1 MLEHWLKPVSAE
13 KITAYQLGA
22 ANVIGKKI
30 HFWQN
35 NETTNFEKITLAI
48 IGIGDGLDEI
58 RRAFYTLSDAFNGLT
73 IADLGNVRK
82 EDISFV
88 APLINELI
96 QSGIVP
102 VLIGSNTS
110 GTLAQYN
117 AYKMKKN
124 AISVAIVDEKINL
137 IHPEVSEKTGE
148 KAGEKISEK
157 TQWENL
163 LTDAKLFNGS
173 VIGLQMHF
181 NDAATVEFMDTK
193 NFEIVRL
200 GKAKSSPEE
209 SEPAI
214 RDADMVSIHLSAIK
228 FSDAPAQKTISPSGF
243 TIEEAC
249 QLARYAG
256 MSDKLTS
263 FGIYGFQSNAE
274 GMKLTAE
281 SAALLLWYFLEG
293 FYNRKG
299 DYPISAAFNQLTQ
312 YLVDLKTMQQRVS
325 FWRSNKSGRWWMEM
339 PVKSKKKLERH
350 RLVSCSY
357 NDYLSA
363 CNDDISER
371 LMSAYKKFI

>member
-13 KITAYQLGA
+13 KITAYQSGTA
-22 ANVIGKKI
+22 HGIGKKI

-35 NETTNFEKITLAI
+35 DETTNFEKITLAI
-48 IGIGDGLDEI
+48 IGIGDGVDEI
-58 RRAFYTLSDAFNGLT
+58 RRAFYTLSAAFNGLT
-73 IADLGNVRK
+73 IADLGNVRR

-124 AISVAIVDEKINL
+124 AVSVAVIDEKINL
-137 IHPEVSEKTGE
+137 IHPEAS
-148 KAGEKISEK
+148 EKISEKPTEK

-173 VIGLQMHF
+173 IIGLQMHY
-181 NDAATVEFMDTK
+181 NDAAAIEFMDTK

-200 GKAKSSPEE
+200 GKAKSNPEE

-263 FGIYGFQSNAE
+263 FGIYGFQSKAE
-274 GMKLTAE
+274 GMALTAE

-312 YLVDLKTMQQRVS
+312 YLVDVKTMQQRVS

-371 LMSAYKKFI
+371 LMSAYRKFI